1 MPPGPPFVVSV
12 AVRHVKFKMP
22 ESVAAWN
29 DAKRP
34 GFAPLQFMVRTLN
47 VCLGDMKDPSTVQIA
62 CDTVDVER
70 MVANVL
76 LDACGQ
82 DTELVAV
89 IESGDG
95 WNVFVRTE
103 KRRLKVFPLRPGTPP
118 AMRSAIKIAVER

>member
-1 MPPGPPFVVSV
+1 
-12 AVRHVKFKMP
+12 
-22 ESVAAWN
+22 
-29 DAKRP
+29 
-34 GFAPLQFMVRTLN
+34 
-47 VCLGDMKDPSTVQIA
+47 MKDPSTAQIA